1 MCQNHRR
8 VRHNGLPSS
17 ATRRLRWDI
26 NMTQK
31 RITLL
36 KKEINDLKDEL
47 KSLSPK
53 PTTLFKQ
60 IKQGV
65 RVALTGS
72 SKTVSGKSN
81 PQKQKIIDAIKRK
94 QEQLNKLEDQMP
106 QPKKGDANFP

>member
-1 MCQNHRR
+1 
-8 VRHNGLPSS
+8 
-17 ATRRLRWDI
+17 
-26 NMTQK
+26 MTQK

-81 PQKQKIIDAIKRK
+81 PKKQKIIDAIKRK

-106 QPKKGDANFP
+106 QPKKGDPNFP

>member
-1 MCQNHRR
+1 
-8 VRHNGLPSS
+8 
-17 ATRRLRWDI
+17 
-26 NMTQK
+26 MTQK

-47 KSLSPK
+47 KSLGPK

-72 SKTVSGKSN
+72 SKTVRGKSN

-106 QPKKGDANFP
+106 QPKKGDADFP

>member
-1 MCQNHRR
+1 
-8 VRHNGLPSS
+8 
-17 ATRRLRWDI
+17 
-26 NMTQK
+26 MTQK

>member
-1 MCQNHRR
+1 
-8 VRHNGLPSS
+8 
-17 ATRRLRWDI
+17 
-26 NMTQK
+26 MTQK

-81 PQKQKIIDAIKRK
+81 PKKQKIIDAIKRK

>member
-1 MCQNHRR
+1 
-8 VRHNGLPSS
+8 
-17 ATRRLRWDI
+17 
-26 NMTQK
+26 MTQK

-47 KSLSPK
+47 KSLGPK

>member
-1 MCQNHRR
+1 
-8 VRHNGLPSS
+8 
-17 ATRRLRWDI
+17 
-26 NMTQK
+26 MTQK

-47 KSLSPK
+47 KSLGPK

-106 QPKKGDANFP
+106 QPKKGDADFP